1 MVNLLRFHPYEQRL
15 VSCST
20 ESGTVTVHDTIVVD
34 SRSSFHSG
42 VAKPH
47 RLTNCQIVNEQRDSL
62 LMLGSSDGV
71 VRLWRD
77 YDSAAPTLTT
87 AWRVVQK
94 MRASQSGQGA
104 GLVLSWHQ
112 LTGHLLASGDVPY
125 IQVRGAGEDRRHTR
139 GSRGRLGRGG
149 GESGGARNTLV
160 LPGARHVCVLDMS
173 AVLYSFQP
181 RPLFFLSFL
190 SMVLGVGWPQRA
202 PRPTDPNDDQQL
214 YHVDGVRSVRRHC
227 GACRR
232 TVWGQRRPAHRN
244 RGGFIS
250 NGALLSP
257 SIALLL
263 APRRHLSVL
272 FPPKSAGYGNG
283 IVRLYDLRC
292 SDDRAMTQ
300 HYDHHKSWVVNVS
313 QIAAGLDG
321 AARSRRAFACS
332 CCLRPTFASRTCLS
346 HALGAHAKGG
356 AAADYQRLEARR
368 PAVVGPALSGRADAS
383 GAGAQVARR

>member
-125 IQVRGAGEDRRHTR
+125 IQVRGAGRTGDM
-139 GSRGRLGRGG
+139 
-149 GESGGARNTLV
+149 
-160 LPGARHVCVLDMS
+160 PGARRAGWGGAEVKVVVEETRWFSPVLDMS
-173 AVLYSFQP
+173 A
-181 RPLFFLSFL
+181 
-190 SMVLGVGWPQRA
+190 
-202 PRPTDPNDDQQL
+202 
-214 YHVDGVRSVRRHC
+214 
-227 GACRR
+227 
-232 TVWGQRRPAHRN
+232 
-244 RGGFIS
+244 
-250 NGALLSP
+250 
-257 SIALLL
+257 
-263 APRRHLSVL
+263 
-272 FPPKSAGYGNG
+272 
-283 IVRLYDLRC
+283 
-292 SDDRAMTQ
+292 
-300 HYDHHKSWVVNVS
+300 
-313 QIAAGLDG
+313 
-321 AARSRRAFACS
+321 
-332 CCLRPTFASRTCLS
+332 CLTCLPRYTLRYS
-346 HALGAHAKGG
+346 EFG
-356 AAADYQRLEARR
+356 
-368 PAVVGPALSGRADAS
+368 
-383 GAGAQVARR
+383 